1 MDVFSPVKQ
10 RLPAKKYVAPQTE
23 DFKAIAA
30 LIHQLLPP
38 GAPDF
43 LRATQNSITQM
54 AQTGGSITDVTLTTH
69 VADIMHGY
77 YNLLEAA
84 TMRYD
89 RFTEPTF
96 TKAGVYGLSAQAAAA
111 AITAVSFEVMTAA
124 LAFEPFIQQNWLGF
138 PLLFTQATLMTALM
152 VWNTGWVRAAF
163 VASSLA
169 FAIILG
175 YGASQHPLVSALG
188 QNFGS
193 YTSDARLDPK
203 TNDELVKVRAQ
214 IPVFREQ
221 VDQATQAL
229 EQARRI
235 DSTITGRNVNRKT
248 TFARSSGQLETARNR
263 LNDALGREAQLA
275 AKIESE
281 RVADPLR
288 VEVQHYAWALFSLL
302 NGASSMVFMSMLG
315 RARPAHEEAL
325 ARKQRE
331 KLMKDEIAALRN
343 NETKREA
350 LASKLLIGFR
360 AVYADALK
368 IAQSDRGAVVAK
380 IDESFSEIDRLSKD
394 SARLFV
400 GMITPEAAASAPSPA
415 APATPAGG
423 QGGALAGAA
432 STPSVAPGSVA
443 PGPVAEG
450 PVAQGNAGQDR
461 ET

>member
-1 MDVFSPVKQ
+1 MNVFWPVNQ
-10 RLPAKKYVAPQTE
+10 RLPAKKHVIQETE

-54 AQTGGSITDVTLTTH
+54 AQTGGSITDTTLTTH

-89 RFTEPTF
+89 RFTEPSF
-96 TKAGVYGLSAQAAAA
+96 TKAGVYGVSAQSAAAA
-111 AITAVSFEVMTAA
+111 VTAISFEIMTAA
-124 LAFEPFIQQNWLGF
+124 LAFEPFIQKNWLGF

-152 VWNTGWVRAAF
+152 IWNTGWVRGAF

-169 FAIILG
+169 FAGILG
-175 YGASQHPLVSALG
+175 YGASQNPLVSALG

-193 YTSDARLDPK
+193 YTSDAQLDAN
-203 TNDELVKVRAQ
+203 TNDELVKLRAQ
-214 IPVFREQ
+214 IPVLREQ
-221 VDQATQAL
+221 LDNATQAL

-248 TFARSSGQLETARNR
+248 TFARSSAQLETARNK
-263 LNDALGREAQLA
+263 LNDALGREAQLQT
-275 AKIESE
+275 KIETA
-281 RVADPLR
+281 RVTDPVR
-288 VEVQHYAWALFSLL
+288 VEIQRYAWALFSLL

-331 KLMKDEIAALRN
+331 KLMKDEIAALRS

-350 LASKLLIGFR
+350 LASKLMIGFR

-368 IAQSDRGAVVAK
+368 TAQSDKGAIIAK
-380 IDESFSEIDRLSKD
+380 IDESFGNIDNLSKE
-394 SARLFV
+394 AAKLFL
-400 GMITPEAAASAPSPA
+400 GMIAREAS
-415 APATPAGG
+415 
-423 QGGALAGAA
+423 
-432 STPSVAPGSVA
+432 
-443 PGPVAEG
+443 
-450 PVAQGNAGQDR
+450 
-461 ET
+461 